1 MILFEKEKDDFQ
13 SLFNEYEDYANLKQ
27 NKRGENKN
35 KYKRIFSLPWVIED
49 IRKLLIKKKFNT

>member
-49 IRKLLIKKKFNT
+49 IRKLLIKK